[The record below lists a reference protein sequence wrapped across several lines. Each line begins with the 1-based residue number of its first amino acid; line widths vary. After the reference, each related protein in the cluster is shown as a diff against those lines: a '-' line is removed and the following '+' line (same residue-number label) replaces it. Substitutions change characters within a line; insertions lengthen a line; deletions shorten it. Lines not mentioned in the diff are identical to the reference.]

1 MSIAILFNPTSGRGR
16 ALKYA
21 QQIKAALQLDGV
33 KTSLLPTDR
42 GDAEHWLLPVL
53 HSKRKAMSA
62 LIVCGGDGAVRLV
75 ASSAAA
81 AEVPIW
87 HAPCGTENLFA
98 RAFGMRRNVEQL
110 RAALR
115 VGRVQR
121 VDLGYAN
128 GSPFVLMGSMGIDA
142 RIVHAL
148 TGTRR
153 TGPIS
158 HLSYVAP
165 VLECLRSWSAPQLA
179 WEIDG
184 EREELGGGTIVV
196 GNFREYGA
204 QLNPASRATFDDGLL
219 DAVFFPMRSAFAAA
233 SWAPILRCRLS
244 SFHPHLR
251 ERRAAAIRV
260 FANVP
265 EMLQLDGDPAGAFEG
280 EREVR
285 FTVRSKALGVLM
297 PA

>member
-121 VDLGYAN
+121 VDLAYAN
-128 GSPFVLMGSMGIDA
+128 GSPFVLMGWDKA
-142 RIVHAL
+142 H
-148 TGTRR
+148 
-153 TGPIS
+153 
-158 HLSYVAP
+158 
-165 VLECLRSWSAPQLA
+165 WSDLPSFLCRACAEVPQ
-179 WEIDG
+179 
-184 EREELGGGTIVV
+184 ELV
-196 GNFREYGA
+196 
-204 QLNPASRATFDDGLL
+204 RATTC
-219 DAVFFPMRSAFAAA
+219 V
-233 SWAPILRCRLS
+233 
-244 SFHPHLR
+244 
-251 ERRAAAIRV
+251 
-260 FANVP
+260 
-265 EMLQLDGDPAGAFEG
+265 GD
-280 EREVR
+280 
-285 FTVRSKALGVLM
+285 
-297 PA
+297 